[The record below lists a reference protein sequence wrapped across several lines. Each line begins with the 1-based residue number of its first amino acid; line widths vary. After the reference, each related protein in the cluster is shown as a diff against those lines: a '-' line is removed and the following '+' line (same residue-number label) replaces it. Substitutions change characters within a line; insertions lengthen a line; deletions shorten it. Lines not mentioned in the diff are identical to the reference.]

1 MKWYLKALYQYA
13 DFTGRAQR
21 MEYWMFHLVNLIIGL
36 LFAALDGVLGLDSNV
51 DLLKIG
57 LLQGLYSLVVLLP
70 SWGVAVRRL
79 HDTGRSG
86 WWLLIAI
93 IPVIGWIVLIVFLA
107 TDGDRQPNAYGPDP
121 KAVPRHGAAVA

>member
-1 MKWYLKALYQYA
+1 MKWYFKVLRQYA
-13 DFTGRAQR
+13 DFTGRARR

-36 LFAALDGVLGLDSNV
+36 LLAGLDGVFHLDNNSG
-51 DLLKIG
+51 LLKIG
-57 LLQGLYSLVVLLP
+57 LLQGLYSLLVLLP
-70 SWGVAVRRL
+70 SWGVGVRRL

-93 IPVIGWIVLIVFLA
+93 IPLIGWIVLIVFLA
-107 TDGDRQPNAYGPDP
+107 TDGDRQPNAYGLDP